1 MNTALIC
8 YEFPLIERVRILL
21 RLEKLFARVDYFLE
35 GNTPA
40 DHHATL
46 LPLFEIYE
54 ITGRADLKSDLLQEL
69 ERQKQTLLGLRDNP
83 AIDNGA
89 LEQVLTEIEEAASTL
104 YGMLGKIGSHL
115 RDNEWIMNLKQ
126 RLNLPGGAS
135 EFDIPAYYYWQNQ
148 SLATRLNDLQ
158 HWYNP
163 FLPLRNAL
171 ALILRMLRE
180 SEKTQRYQARGGVF
194 QQMLG
199 GQQFQLLRLHL
210 ARELPCVP
218 EFSANKYAINLRFT
232 TASTT
237 ETKPKVYDHNLDFQ
251 LTYCAL

>member
-40 DHHATL
+40 EHHATL

-54 ITGRADLKSDLLQEL
+54 IAGRADLKSDLLQEL
-69 ERQKQTLLGLRDNP
+69 ERQKQTLLPLRDNP
-83 AIDNGA
+83 SINHHA
-89 LEQVLTEIEEAASTL
+89 LEGILAEIEEAAGAL
-104 YGMLGKIGSHL
+104 YSMVGKIGSHL

-135 EFDIPAYYYWQNQ
+135 EFDVPAYYYWQNQ
-148 SLATRLNDLQ
+148 ALATRLADLNT
-158 HWYNP
+158 WYSP

-180 SEKTQRYQARGGVF
+180 SEKIQEHHAKGGMF

-232 TASTT
+232 SVSTT
-237 ETKPKVYDHNLDFQ
+237 ETKPKVYDHDLIFQ
-251 LTYCAL
+251 LTYCNL